1 MTEDALGRACAL
13 EEHVESLYHE
23 ASAAL
28 VNARHFQMQFNY
40 GYVLVCRL
48 GLCLNGSIRRAMAEM
63 IFQGAA
69 AQNVLRFAPKLCQ
82 ILGHSRLSAVETAR
96 CQSKCL
102 GMKCKTSKVAVQV
115 L

>member
-1 MTEDALGRACAL
+1 MLGIFKCSSIRIT
-13 EEHVESLYHE
+13 
-23 ASAAL
+23 
-28 VNARHFQMQFNY
+28 
-40 GYVLVCRL
+40 RL
-48 GLCLNGSIRRAMAEM
+48 SEKHHIQGSIRRAMAEM

-96 CQSKCL
+96 CQPKCL